1 MGKLRFGREYDVPW
15 TWISGVKAR
24 TVLRGARL
32 ESQYEGPFVKIG
44 FGDLVFLQKVCFSS
58 LVHSHRRCSSIR
70 IYKVRGALVRG
81 SPQL

>member
-24 TVLRGARL
+24 TVLRGAGL

-44 FGDLVFLQKVCFSS
+44 FGDLVFLQKVCSS
-58 LVHSHRRCSSIR
+58 SSVHSHSSSGV
-70 IYKVRGALVRG
+70 VRYIPG
-81 SPQL
+81 